1 MGLIDTTTLEN
12 GRFIFHQII
21 KKSGFNGNSTILI
34 DPLYTTNFPYE
45 KGLPTFKYEFW
56 TITGKKT
63 REYLPIQ
70 NDPRILEYLGTNP
83 GTTWV
88 LVQQAS
94 HEQGILQTLE
104 ITNAPQFKEIDFQ
117 FDWEVTIQPGQLKIP
132 RELYIQP
139 PKKRKWNI
147 AEGRS
152 YLVHAE
158 IEESNQ
164 ATGQVALGPKPR
176 QLFTVTVPPWYV
188 QENQSLATILKRGEK
203 TPSKEPDW
211 GNIYLRLRKE
221 KLNHYYVFCQDPS
234 HNGLTF
240 EHGDETIFFHR
251 ISPVDCPKYRFIY
264 KKLKKFTGVADWIP
278 LSLNEI
284 MFLSKIMPP
293 KIHAKLIDRIK

>member
-21 KKSGFNGNSTILI
+21 RKSGFNGNSTILI
-34 DPLYTTNFPYE
+34 DPLYTTNPPYE
-45 KGLPTFKYEFW
+45 KGLPTFKYQFW
-56 TITGKKT
+56 TNTGKKT

-70 NDPRILEYLGTNP
+70 NDPRILKYLGTNP

-88 LVQQAS
+88 LVQPAS
-94 HEQGILQTLE
+94 SEQGILHALE
-104 ITNAPQFKEIDFQ
+104 ITNAPQFKVIDFQ
-117 FDWEVTIQPGQLKIP
+117 FNWEVTILPGQLAVPK
-132 RELYIQP
+132 ELNIQP

-147 AEGRS
+147 AECRS
-152 YLVHAE
+152 YLIPAG
-158 IEESNQ
+158 IEEHDQ
-164 ATGQVALGPKPR
+164 ATSHVTLGPKLR
-176 QLFTVTVPPWYV
+176 QLLTVTVPTWYV
-188 QENQSLATILKRGEK
+188 QENQPLATVLKRGEK

-211 GNIYLRLRKE
+211 GNMYLRHRKA

-240 EHGDETIFFHR
+240 KHGDVTIFFHR
-251 ISPVDCPKYRFIY
+251 ITPLDGPKYRFVY

-278 LSLNEI
+278 LSLDEI

-293 KIHAKLIDRIK
+293 KIHAKLIDRIQ